1 MAMEI
6 EQQTCLVNDS
16 DEFGNLSEIKSMIK
30 VVRGIQVILDKDL
43 ARLYG
48 VETKVLNQA
57 VKRNLQRFPS
67 DFFFQRT
74 RDGCQNSRFVL
85 WNTGRGHNIKKLPF
99 AFTEQGVAMLSGVLR
114 SDVAVE
120 VNIRIM
126 RAFVAMRHFMASNA
140 PIFNRL
146 ETVEFNLVELQRHQK
161 YTELRLDEVFRHL
174 DEGSVHPK
182 HGIFLRWPNL

>member
-57 VKRNLQRFPS
+57 S
-67 DFFFQRT
+67 DFLFQLT
-74 RDGCQNSRFVL
+74 RDGCSKSKVGI

-174 DEGSVHPK
+174 DEGSVQPK
-182 HGIFLRWPNL
+182 HGIFFRWPNL

>member
-57 VKRNLQRFPS
+57 VKRNSKRFPS
-67 DFFFQRT
+67 AFCFHLT
-74 RDGCQNSRFVL
+74 RGGGSDSKFVL
-85 WNTGRGHNIKKLPF
+85 
-99 AFTEQGVAMLSGVLR
+99 
-114 SDVAVE
+114 
-120 VNIRIM
+120 
-126 RAFVAMRHFMASNA
+126 
-140 PIFNRL
+140 
-146 ETVEFNLVELQRHQK
+146 
-161 YTELRLDEVFRHL
+161 
-174 DEGSVHPK
+174 
-182 HGIFLRWPNL
+182 